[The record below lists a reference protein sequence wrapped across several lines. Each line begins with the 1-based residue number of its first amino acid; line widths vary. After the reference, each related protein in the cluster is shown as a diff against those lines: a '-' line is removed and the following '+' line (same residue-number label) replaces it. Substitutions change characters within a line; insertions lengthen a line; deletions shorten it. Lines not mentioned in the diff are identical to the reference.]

1 MTDILCHILPDAD
14 DGAETMEDAL
24 SMARAA
30 AASGVKT
37 LLATPHCNLPGSV
50 EKNYVSYDLRDRFVA
65 LCLAVRQAG
74 IPLTILPG
82 AEILCTPD
90 LPELLLQKKLL
101 PLAGT
106 RYLLVEFIFDEPQ
119 SYIDDMLQA
128 VIDHGFIP
136 VIAHPERYDAVQ
148 QEPYAAAQWLEQ
160 GCVIQLNKGSILGT
174 LGHRAEQTAH
184 WLLDRGF
191 AHVAA
196 SDAHAPSVRTTPLQE
211 LYAFLSQAYSPAYA
225 DLLLNSNPSRMI
237 QKLPVRQIHK

>member
-1 MTDILCHILPDAD
+1 MTDIHCHILPDAD

-90 LPELLLQKKLL
+90 LPELLLQKKLQAQGFNLSFFLIYIMIHDNRCIGGLYIL
-101 PLAGT
+101 PNQRLCSVFNGFFYHCAHFQQM
-106 RYLLVEFIFDEPQ
+106 RVEICKLLI
-119 SYIDDMLQA
+119 
-128 VIDHGFIP
+128 
-136 VIAHPERYDAVQ
+136 
-148 QEPYAAAQWLEQ
+148 
-160 GCVIQLNKGSILGT
+160 K
-174 LGHRAEQTAH
+174 
-184 WLLDRGF
+184 
-191 AHVAA
+191 
-196 SDAHAPSVRTTPLQE
+196 SVSHTFFSFNRIG
-211 LYAFLSQAYSPAYA
+211 
-225 DLLLNSNPSRMI
+225 R
-237 QKLPVRQIHK
+237 